1 MKPSTTLQGASVQL
15 EDKPEWRSEA
25 AAAKRKLPRN
35 LPDLVDQ
42 RDRVARLQASSFPL
56 SCFVCGTERAS
67 RSLIL
72 YLCKEGCEAVALEL
86 VDRQVWADAEGIAF
100 EPTPS
105 RQGPRRARIS
115 KPSRQAPAASSRPA
129 RRRGR
134 SKR

>member
-1 MKPSTTLQGASVQL
+1 MNRSSNLQGASVQP
-15 EDKPEWRSEA
+15 EDKLKWRSEA
-25 AAAKRKLPRN
+25 AASKRKLPRN

-42 RDRVARLQASSFPL
+42 RDRVARLQESSFPF

-72 YLCKEGCEAVALEL
+72 HLCEEGCEAVALEL
-86 VDRQVWADAEGIAF
+86 VDRQVRADAEGTAF
-100 EPTPS
+100 ESTPS
-105 RQGPRRARIS
+105 RHGPRRARI